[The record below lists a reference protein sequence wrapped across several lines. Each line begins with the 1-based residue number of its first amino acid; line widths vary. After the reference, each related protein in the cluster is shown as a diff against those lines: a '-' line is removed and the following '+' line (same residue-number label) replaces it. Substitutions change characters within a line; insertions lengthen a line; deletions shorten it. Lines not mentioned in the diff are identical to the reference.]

1 MVCLKCKQEITDDDS
16 KYGLHMPCFLSW
28 FKIDKPLDFI
38 SLTLQSV
45 LSKNSENVSQLAQ
58 ENTSFYH
65 GKFKKYSADLGTES
79 YLIKMRDEK
88 EAPEIPEVEY
98 VSNQIANL
106 LGLPNADYYYI
117 DFLGQKVFVTKIFI
131 KKNSGSINL
140 EHIHKFRPD
149 AEHNCEKLAEVIGQK
164 TQRPYDVEVFYNTV
178 LFDALIGNH
187 DRHGSNLAFV
197 ITTSKA
203 TLSPIYDNVSYL
215 SLESGPF
222 LAADFHPT
230 GRIATSKTK
239 EPSMIDYV
247 MELKRLDQFE
257 IVQKFAA
264 KVKISKIEELI
275 DESFCSDLMKAA
287 LKKLINKRYQEL
299 LDGLQN

>member
-1 MVCLKCKQEITDDDS
+1 
-16 KYGLHMPCFLSW
+16 
-28 FKIDKPLDFI
+28 
-38 SLTLQSV
+38 
-45 LSKNSENVSQLAQ
+45 
-58 ENTSFYH
+58 
-65 GKFKKYSADLGTES
+65 
-79 YLIKMRDEK
+79 
-88 EAPEIPEVEY
+88 
-98 VSNQIANL
+98 
-106 LGLPNADYYYI
+106 
-117 DFLGQKVFVTKIFI
+117 
-131 KKNSGSINL
+131 
-140 EHIHKFRPD
+140 
-149 AEHNCEKLAEVIGQK
+149 
-164 TQRPYDVEVFYNTV
+164 
-178 LFDALIGNH
+178 
-187 DRHGSNLAFV
+187 V
-197 ITTSKA
+197 ITASKA

-247 MELKRLDQFE
+247 TELKRLDQLE

-275 DESFCSDLMKAA
+275 DESFCSDLMKTA